1 MKKLRNLFEQSIISV
16 VLIIMGASTLKQF
29 GLL

>member
-1 MKKLRNLFEQSIISV
+1 MKKLRNLFEQSIIPV